1 MNRRRT
7 LCAATPSIYVMAVA
21 VVMSLTSSRDVL
33 SQVHSKPVTDSTVL
47 YELEGYTVLPP
58 PGKNWFEMR
67 RDRRQAL
74 FGKKIESPTHSFAA
88 AAVSATLGQKFENRT
103 EFEAYVRNLKAQD
116 VDSARYR
123 LVEYVAEPEMPYA
136 AWCVRYR
143 TTAQDRQAPYAQGT
157 VLLLEHAGIACVHPD
172 KTDLIVD
179 VGFSERGRPAEFSSE
194 LRSEG
199 ESFMRSL
206 KFLPQ

>member
-7 LCAATPSIYVMAVA
+7 LCAVTPPIYVMAVA

-123 LVEYVAEPEMPYA
+123 LVEYVAEPENALRRVVRPLSDHCAGSPGAIRTGNGAASGARRHRMRASGQDRPYCRCRFFRA
-136 AWCVRYR
+136 R
-143 TTAQDRQAPYAQGT
+143 TTCGIQFGVAQ
-157 VLLLEHAGIACVHPD
+157 
-172 KTDLIVD
+172 
-179 VGFSERGRPAEFSSE
+179 
-194 LRSEG
+194 
-199 ESFMRSL
+199 
-206 KFLPQ
+206 